1 MRKIVVLGSE
11 VLLYCIAAVAFFQ
24 GFLIAISNL
33 LDMSFMKMLI
43 PMFGTYW
50 AIAYWLFAYH
60 TFIHTDDEEKRKK
73 LLFGNGIGF
82 IAVALLLLVGVII
95 NMAMGK
101 YYFGLINFLF
111 PIDLI
116 LLNLIGIALGVLMII
131 KKESIIKLICPIAK
145 ERKMNPV
152 LAVLKAIGGGFYI
165 LVSLYLF
172 GGYLLKYSFIEVNGD
187 LFGLVIVFFGL
198 VLVSY
203 IALAYREIRLMLDM
217 EKPLERK
224 ARLIFGIVV
233 ASLVTILSAVIIIA
247 NFTLG
252 SQYMSDCFQPYF
264 ILDFIGSV
272 NLAPW
277 LVTIPALIAV
287 WLNFV
292 LFLTKKD

>member
-1 MRKIVVLGSE
+1 MKKLVVLGIE

-24 GFLIAISNL
+24 GFQIAISNL

-82 IAVALLLLVGVII
+82 IAVSALLLIGIII
-95 NMAMGK
+95 NMVMGK
-101 YYFGLINFLF
+101 YYFGLLNFLF

-116 LLNLIGIALGVLMII
+116 ILNLIGIALGVLMII
-131 KKESIIKLICPIAK
+131 KKESIVKLICSIAK
-145 ERKMNPV
+145 ERKMNPD

-172 GGYLLKYSFIEVNGD
+172 GGYLLKYSFLEVNGD
-187 LFGLVIVFFGL
+187 LFGLVIVFL
-198 VLVSY
+198 ATVLVSY
-203 IALAYREIRLMLDM
+203 LALAYREIRLMFDM
-217 EKPLERK
+217 EKPLSRK
-224 ARLIFGIVV
+224 KRMIFGISFV
-233 ASLVTILSAVIIIA
+233 SLLTVFSAIIIIA
-247 NFTLG
+247 NFTMG
-252 SQYMSDCFQPYF
+252 SQYMSDCLQPYF

-272 NLAPW
+272 NIAPW
-277 LVTIPALIAV
+277 LVTIPALIAT

-292 LFLTKKD
+292 LFLIKKD